1 MNLTPTCNF
10 FFSIDGRPPEIP
22 ITEISKG
29 LYHVSVE
36 WDNVLVPLGGEL
48 QGYKTYVYDT
58 SNSLVYSIT
67 VDDGSITEYTFSGLE
82 PDTQYRFSVVG
93 FNMFG
98 DGNVSN
104 VLQVKTLTPLGK
116 FMYTLHNIYIYT
128 YILTCTYIRT
138 YIRACIHDTC
148 TSYIHTYIH
157 IYIHV
162 HTYIHTCT

>member
-1 MNLTPTCNF
+1 M
-10 FFSIDGRPPEIP
+10 IDGRPPEIP
-22 ITEISKG
+22 ITETSKD

-58 SNSLVYSIT
+58 SNSLVYSMT

-82 PDTQYRFSVVG
+82 PDTEYRFSVVG

-116 FMYTLHNIYIYT
+116 FMYTFT
-128 YILTCTYIRT
+128 
-138 YIRACIHDTC
+138 
-148 TSYIHTYIH
+148 
-157 IYIHV
+157 
-162 HTYIHTCT
+162 